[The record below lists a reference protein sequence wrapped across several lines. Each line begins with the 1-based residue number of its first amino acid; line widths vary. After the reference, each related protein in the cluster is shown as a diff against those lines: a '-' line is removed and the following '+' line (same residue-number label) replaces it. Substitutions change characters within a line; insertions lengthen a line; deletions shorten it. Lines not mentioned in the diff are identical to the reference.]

1 MLLTLLKAKIHR
13 ATLTRTDLHYE
24 GSIAID
30 EDILDAAGILPYEKV
45 AVWNVTNG
53 ARLETYAL
61 AAERGSREF
70 MLNGAAARLA
80 STGDQVIIAAYGQ
93 LPAEEARNYKPTV
106 VLMGDGNA
114 IEQVIKP
121 ATFSAAFRHIAG
133 KRASADLIDE
143 GDSHADRLFARRD
156 RR

>member
-1 MLLTLLKAKIHR
+1 MLLTLLKAKIHH

-30 EDILDAAGILPYEKV
+30 EDILEAANILPHEQV

-53 ARLETYAL
+53 ARLQTYAL
-61 AAERGSREF
+61 PAARGSCEF

-80 STGDQVIIAAYGQ
+80 AVGDKVIIAAYGQ

-106 VLMGDGNA
+106 VIMGEGNE
-114 IEQVIKP
+114 I
-121 ATFSAAFRHIAG
+121 
-133 KRASADLIDE
+133 
-143 GDSHADRLFARRD
+143 ARRV
-156 RR
+156 